1 MKKIILNKVSTF
13 GVVAAV
19 ATLAV
24 LVNPLKSLDLN
35 QVFGYW
41 YGYGYGSS
49 PNSSNFT
56 IKEDCRVNG
65 NCDKK
70 DDSKTDSKKDDSKTD
85 SKKDNKPEVGKM
97 VEKEINGKKYSYMNG
112 SNVLITRI
120 LADISGYQTKF
131 NDIAASTAKEDIMR
145 LEKAGIVKG
154 TTPTTYEPNRAITRA
169 EFLAIAMGAFG
180 YDLYA
185 PAKSLPFTDVDSS
198 SWQARVISAALENN
212 VIYGDTNASGSRV
225 FRPNSQITKVEALA
239 IVYKLSG
246 IEVKDAKMH
255 SFTDAAAAWQ
265 NTLLSNAEY
274 LEVISVPTDK
284 KFNPNAG
291 ISRADMATLMVKF
304 ARLY

>member
-1 MKKIILNKVSTF
+1 
-13 GVVAAV
+13 
-19 ATLAV
+19 
-24 LVNPLKSLDLN
+24 
-35 QVFGYW
+35 
-41 YGYGYGSS
+41 
-49 PNSSNFT
+49 
-56 IKEDCRVNG
+56 
-65 NCDKK
+65 
-70 DDSKTDSKKDDSKTD
+70 
-85 SKKDNKPEVGKM
+85 M

-180 YDLYA
+180 YDLYV

-212 VIYGDTNASGSRV
+212 VIYGDTNASGARV

-265 NTLLSNAEY
+265 NTLLSHAEY

>member
-1 MKKIILNKVSTF
+1 MKKNILNKVSTF

-65 NCDKK
+65 NCD
-70 DDSKTDSKKDDSKTD
+70 KKDDSKTD

-212 VIYGDTNASGSRV
+212 VIYGDTNASGARV

-246 IEVKDAKMH
+246 IELKDAKMH
-255 SFTDAAAAWQ
+255 SFTDASAAWQ
-265 NTLLSNAEY
+265 NALLSNAEH

>member
-1 MKKIILNKVSTF
+1 MKKNILNKVSTF

-65 NCDKK
+65 NCD
-70 DDSKTDSKKDDSKTD
+70 KKDDSKTD

-180 YDLYA
+180 YDLYV

-212 VIYGDTNASGSRV
+212 VIYGDTNASGARV

-255 SFTDAAAAWQ
+255 SFTDASAAWQ
-265 NTLLSNAEY
+265 NALLSNAEH

>member
-1 MKKIILNKVSTF
+1 
-13 GVVAAV
+13 
-19 ATLAV
+19 
-24 LVNPLKSLDLN
+24 
-35 QVFGYW
+35 
-41 YGYGYGSS
+41 
-49 PNSSNFT
+49 
-56 IKEDCRVNG
+56 
-65 NCDKK
+65 
-70 DDSKTDSKKDDSKTD
+70 
-85 SKKDNKPEVGKM
+85 M

-180 YDLYA
+180 YDLYV

-212 VIYGDTNASGSRV
+212 VIYGDTNASGARV

-265 NTLLSNAEY
+265 NTLLSNPELACFDEPSNGLDIYYEEKLIQIISNYIKNDSNKIIISSHDINFLYKVVDNFIVINKGEIIGEFLKNNLSLEEVTAKY
-274 LEVISVPTDK
+274 LELLEVK
-284 KFNPNAG
+284 K
-291 ISRADMATLMVKF
+291 
-304 ARLY
+304 

>member
-1 MKKIILNKVSTF
+1 MKKNILNKVSTF

-41 YGYGYGSS
+41 YGYGSS

-65 NCDKK
+65 NCD
-70 DDSKTDSKKDDSKTD
+70 KKDDSKTD

-212 VIYGDTNASGSRV
+212 VIYGDTNASGARV

>member
-1 MKKIILNKVSTF
+1 MKKNILNKVSTF

-49 PNSSNFT
+49 PNSSNFK

-65 NCDKK
+65 NCD
-70 DDSKTDSKKDDSKTD
+70 KKDDSKTD

-265 NTLLSNAEY
+265 NTLLSNAEH

>member
-1 MKKIILNKVSTF
+1 MKKNILNKVSTF

-41 YGYGYGSS
+41 YGYGSS

-70 DDSKTDSKKDDSKTD
+70 DDSKKDDSKT
-85 SKKDNKPEVGKM
+85 DNKPEVGKM

-180 YDLYA
+180 YDLYV

-212 VIYGDTNASGSRV
+212 VIYGDTNASGARV

-255 SFTDAAAAWQ
+255 SFTDASAAWQ
-265 NTLLSNAEY
+265 NALLSNAEH

>member
-1 MKKIILNKVSTF
+1 MKKNILNKVSTF

-56 IKEDCRVNG
+56 IREDCRVNG
-65 NCDKK
+65 NCD
-70 DDSKTDSKKDDSKTD
+70 KKDDSKTD

-212 VIYGDTNASGSRV
+212 VIYGDTNASGARV

-255 SFTDAAAAWQ
+255 SFTDASAAWQ
-265 NTLLSNAEY
+265 NALLSNAEH

-291 ISRADMATLMVKF
+291 ISRADMADRKSVV
-304 ARLY
+304 

>member
-1 MKKIILNKVSTF
+1 MKKNILNKVSTF

-41 YGYGYGSS
+41 YGYGSS

-65 NCDKK
+65 NCD
-70 DDSKTDSKKDDSKTD
+70 KKDDSKTD

>member
-1 MKKIILNKVSTF
+1 MKKNILNKVSTF

-70 DDSKTDSKKDDSKTD
+70 DD

-212 VIYGDTNASGSRV
+212 VIYGDTNASGARV